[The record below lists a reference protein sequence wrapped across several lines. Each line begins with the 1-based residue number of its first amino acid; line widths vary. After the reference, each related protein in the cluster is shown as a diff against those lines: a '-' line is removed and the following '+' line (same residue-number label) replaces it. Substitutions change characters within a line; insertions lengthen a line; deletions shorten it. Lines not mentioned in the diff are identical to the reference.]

1 MRLIPSLALAFLSLA
16 LPAAAQSGTDRYTI
30 SLSVFADGA
39 RVASASTT
47 INDGGQAEVV
57 LTGADGQYTF
67 TADLQPEQGD
77 GEDGRRRLEA
87 YLNHD
92 GADLA
97 APIMMIDRGGVARM
111 EIGSQDAQGAFVDGV
126 EIELRPIAE

>member
-1 MRLIPSLALAFLSLA
+1 MRLISSLLFVGALAV
-16 LPAAAQSGTDRYTI
+16 PAAAQDAPDRYTI
-30 SLSVFADGA
+30 EMSVFVAGA

-47 INDGGQAEVV
+47 IVDGGQADLL

-77 GEDGRRRLEA
+77 GQDGRSRLEA

-97 APIMMIDRGGVARM
+97 SPVLLIQRGSAAAM
-111 EIGSQDAQGAFVDGV
+111 QIGSKDAQGAFIDGV
-126 EIELRPIAE
+126 EIQLRPLAE

>member
-1 MRLIPSLALAFLSLA
+1 MRFMPPLALVLVCLAF
-16 LPAAAQSGTDRYTI
+16 PVAAQTEPDRYTI
-30 SLSVFADGA
+30 ALSVFEGGA

-47 INDGGQAEVV
+47 IDDGGQAEVI

-77 GEDGRRRLEA
+77 GEDGRHRLEA

-97 APIMMIDRGGVARM
+97 APVLLIERGGVARM
-111 EIGSQDAQGAFVDGV
+111 SIGSQDAAGAFVDGV
-126 EIELRPIAE
+126 EIELRPIDE

>member
-1 MRLIPSLALAFLSLA
+1 MRLIPPLALAFLSLA
-16 LPAAAQSGTDRYTI
+16 FPAAAQSGTDRYTI

-92 GADLA
+92 GADIA
-97 APIMMIDRGGVARM
+97 APVLLIAGGGGATM
-111 EIGSQDAQGAFVDGV
+111 SIGLQEAQGAIVDGV
-126 EIELRPIAE
+126 EIELRPIAQ

>member
-1 MRLIPSLALAFLSLA
+1 MRLVHALLFSVALAV
-16 LPAAAQSGTDRYTI
+16 PAAAQSGPDRYTI
-30 SLSVFADGA
+30 ALSVFEAGT

-47 INDGGQAEVV
+47 IVDGGQAELI

-77 GEDGRRRLEA
+77 GQDGRSRLEA

-92 GADLA
+92 GADLSS
-97 APIMMIDRGGVARM
+97 PVLLIDRGGAAAM
-111 EIGSQDAQGAFVDGV
+111 QIGSKDAQGAFIDGV
-126 EIELRPIAE
+126 EIQLRPITQ

>member
-1 MRLIPSLALAFLSLA
+1 MRLIPPLALAFLSLA
-16 LPAAAQSGTDRYTI
+16 FPAAAQSGTDRYTI

-39 RVASASTT
+39 RVASGSTT

-92 GADLA
+92 GADIA
-97 APIMMIDRGGVARM
+97 APVLLIAGGGGATM
-111 EIGSQDAQGAFVDGV
+111 SIGSQDAQGAIVDGV
-126 EIELRPIAE
+126 EIELRPIAQ